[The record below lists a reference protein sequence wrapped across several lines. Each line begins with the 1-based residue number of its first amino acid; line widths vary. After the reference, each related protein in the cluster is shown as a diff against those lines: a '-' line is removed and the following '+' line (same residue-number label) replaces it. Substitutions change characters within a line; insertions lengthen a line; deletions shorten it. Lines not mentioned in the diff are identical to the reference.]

1 MDPFTSE
8 TIFVSPMAC
17 TRLGIVWLGSWGRGG
32 VLPPLQG
39 YGPWLGMILK
49 QYGSDSAPTSLP

>member
-1 MDPFTSE
+1 MDPFTGE

-17 TRLGIVWLGSWGRGG
+17 TRLGIVRLGSWGRGG

-49 QYGSDSAPTSLP
+49 Q